1 MIKQNQRHLNSLLLL
16 IDAISVFISFFIS
29 WYIRFESNLIKVSSG
44 HLTLEEYMNPI
55 LIIIPVYLIIYS
67 MFSLYVPHRFKN
79 IFHEF
84 FNILKSNI
92 LGLLILINMLYI
104 YKEVHYSRYLL
115 LIFVI
120 TNTIVTIGERGC
132 IRLVLRNMRKKG
144 YNLKHSLIVGCSELT
159 TEFLKRARKNRHW
172 GYNIVG
178 IFDDNKDIGSR
189 FEELNII
196 GRTYD
201 LEEYIETHYIDEVI
215 ITFDIS
221 EYKKLKWVIGV
232 CEKSGVRTQ
241 IIPDYYKYIPARPY
255 VEEIDGLP
263 IINIRHVPLDNVINK
278 FVKRVIDIIGSSI
291 AIMLFLPIMIMT
303 VMGIKITSPGPV
315 IFNQERVGL
324 NRKKFNMY
332 KFRSMHVQKDEEEKV
347 QWTTKND
354 PRKTKF
360 GSFIRKTSI
369 DELPQLFNVL
379 KGDMSLIGPRPERPY
394 FVDKFK
400 EEIPK
405 YMIKHQ
411 VRPGITGWAQ
421 VSGWRGD
428 TSIEKRIEYDLYYIE
443 NWNIIFD
450 MKILFYTVFKGFV
463 NKNAY

>member
-1 MIKQNQRHLNSLLLL
+1 MIKQNQKHLNILLVL
-16 IDAISVFISFFIS
+16 IDSISIFISFLIS
-29 WYIRFESNLIKVSSG
+29 WYIRFQSGFMKVASG
-44 HLTLEEYMNPI
+44 HLTLEEYMKPI

-84 FNILKSNI
+84 FNILKSNVF
-92 LGLLILINMLYI
+92 GLLILINMLYV

-120 TNTIVTIGERGC
+120 TTTTVTIGERGC
-132 IRLVLRNMRKKG
+132 IRLILRNMRKKG
-144 YNLKHSLIVGCSELT
+144 YNLKHSLVIGCSELT
-159 TEFLKRARKNRHW
+159 TEFLKRVRKNKHW
-172 GYNIVG
+172 GYNIIG
-178 IFDDNKDIGSR
+178 IFDDNKDIDSK
-189 FEELNII
+189 FEELNVI
-196 GRTYD
+196 GRNYD
-201 LEEYIETHYIDEVI
+201 LEGYIATHHIDEVI
-215 ITFDIS
+215 ITLDIS
-221 EYKKLKWVIGV
+221 EYEKLKWVIGV

-241 IIPDYYKYIPARPY
+241 IIPGYYKYIPARPY
-255 VEEIDGLP
+255 VEEIEGLP
-263 IINIRHVPLDNVINK
+263 IINIRHVPLDNLVNK
-278 FVKRVIDIIGSSI
+278 FVKRVLDILGASI
-291 AIMLFLPIMIMT
+291 AIILFSPIMIIT
-303 VMGIKITSPGPV
+303 VIGIKITSPGPI
-315 IFNQERVGL
+315 IFNQERIGL

-332 KFRSMHVQKDEEEKV
+332 KFRSMNVQKDEEEKV

-421 VSGWRGD
+421 ISGWRGD

-450 MKILFYTVFKGFV
+450 IKILFYTVFKGFV

>member
-1 MIKQNQRHLNSLLLL
+1 MIKQNQKHLNSLLIL
-16 IDAISVFISFFIS
+16 IDAISIFISFFIS
-29 WYIRFESNLIKVSSG
+29 WIIRFESGLMKISSG
-44 HLTLEEYMNPI
+44 HLTLEEYMKPI
-55 LIIIPVYLIIYS
+55 LLIIPVYLVMYS

-79 IFHEF
+79 IVHEF
-84 FNILKSNI
+84 FNILKANV

-144 YNLKHSLIVGCSELT
+144 YNLKHSLIIGCSELT

-178 IFDDNKDIGSR
+178 IFDDNKDIDSR
-189 FEELNII
+189 FEDLNII

-201 LEEYIETHYIDEVI
+201 LEKYIATHYIDEVI
-215 ITFDIS
+215 ITLDIS
-221 EYKKLKWVIGV
+221 EYKKLKWIIGI

-241 IIPDYYKYIPARPY
+241 IIPDYYKYIPAKPY
-255 VEEIDGLP
+255 VEEIEGLP
-263 IINIRHVPLDNVINK
+263 IINIRHVPLENLLNK
-278 FVKRVIDIIGSSI
+278 FVKRVVDIIGSSI
-291 AIMLFLPIMIMT
+291 AITLFSPIMIMT
-303 VMGIKITSPGPV
+303 VIGIKITSPGPV
-315 IFNQERVGL
+315 IFNQERIGL
-324 NRKKFNMY
+324 NRKKFDMY
-332 KFRSMHVQKDEEEKV
+332 KFRSMHIQKDEEEKV
-347 QWTTKND
+347 QWTTKDD
-354 PRKTKF
+354 PRKTKL

-369 DELPQLFNVL
+369 DELPQFFNVL

-443 NWNIIFD
+443 NWNLIFD
-450 MKILFYTVFKGFV
+450 IKILFYTVFKGFV